1 MPIIGFNFDAIK
13 AEKYKGID
21 SKIDIKN
28 NLGVTDLVLDKV
40 SLSSSEEVIKFLFE
54 YTIIYGPGV
63 GEIVLKGHVL
73 YLENKEQVTKIMEEW
88 KSEKKVPSKLMQTI
102 INHVLAKCTVKALNL
117 ENDIGVP
124 PHINLPKVKS
134 NAN

>member
-1 MPIIGFNFDAIK
+1 MPIIGFNFDIIK
-13 AEKYKGID
+13 AERYKGLEG
-21 SKIDIKN
+21 KIEIKN

-54 YTIIYGPGV
+54 YTITYGTDV
-63 GEIVLKGHVL
+63 GEISLKGHVL

-88 KSEKKVPSKLMQTI
+88 KAEKKVPSKLMQTI
-102 INHVLAKCTVKALNL
+102 INHVLVKCTIKALNL

-124 PHINLPKVKS
+124 PHISLPRVKS
-134 NAN
+134 AN